1 MRSLGN
7 FRLRLGGSTG
17 FSLVELLVVVS
28 IIGLLV
34 GLAATAI
41 PKALDAGDKAKA
53 KGDLT
58 AIVAAVKAY
67 KQEYG
72 CWPATEGMDTSTT
85 GEFGAWYGPS
95 KWASGT
101 GLQRGKELVQILSGQ
116 NIGIG
121 MGSSWPRPMNPKLIR
136 FLEGAQTDGTFT
148 DPWGTQYCVKMD
160 VNESGGMEY
169 GTGTGGTENLR
180 LTVIAVSL
188 GKNKTQEDTP
198 AVKGFDDIYSW
209 GQNLNQ

>member
-7 FRLRLGGSTG
+7 FRPRVGGSTG

-72 CWPATEGMDTSTT
+72 QWPVAKSKMDQASD
-85 GEFGAWYGPS
+85 EFNSWYGPPTTKQES
-95 KWASGT
+95 MDLMK
-101 GLQRGKELVQILSGQ
+101 ILSGDMTIQ
-116 NIGIG
+116 KEGQT
-121 MGSSWPRPMNPKLIR
+121 MNPKGVR
-136 FLEGAQTDGTFT
+136 FLEGAKADGTFQ
-148 DPWGTQYCVKMD
+148 DPWGNQYCVKMD
-160 VNESGGMEY
+160 TNESGGLEYY
-169 GTGTGGTENLR
+169 GTGNQENIR
-180 LTVIAVSL
+180 VSVIAVSL
-188 GKNKTQEDTP
+188 GKNGTQEDPDKKVT
-198 AVKGFDDIYSW
+198 KTCDDVFSW
-209 GQNLNQ
+209 R